1 VTLVKK
7 QKTSFIV
14 YATVKWFCW
23 SVYKICFGFRHY
35 GTEKVPAARDPRGVI
50 LAPNHVSY
58 LDPPIL
64 GISLKRRV
72 TYLAKDYLFRGFLGW
87 MLRSVGALPI
97 KTGADDFRSIRE
109 LVRLL
114 KEGRCIAVFPEGTR
128 SESGELKAPEG
139 GVGFLALKSG
149 AAVVPVYIRGT
160 YEAFSRD
167 MKMYRPHPV
176 RAYYGDPFVPALEKD
191 FQDSPEP
198 YMAVS
203 RRIMAEIAKLKE
215 KVETGKN

>member
-1 VTLVKK
+1 VGEVKR
-7 QKTSFIV
+7 QKTSVFV
-14 YATVKWFCW
+14 YATVKYTCLV
-23 SVYKICFGFRHY
+23 VYKICFGFKHY
-35 GTEKVPAARDPRGVI
+35 GSEKVPAATDKRGVI

-97 KTGADDFRSIRE
+97 KSGQDDFRSIRE
-109 LVRLL
+109 LVRIL
-114 KEGRCIAVFPEGTR
+114 KEGRCITVFPEGTR
-128 SESGELKAPEG
+128 SESGLPKEPEG
-139 GVGFLALKSG
+139 GVGFLAMKSG
-149 AAVVPVYIRGT
+149 AYVVPVYIRGT

-167 MKMYRPHPV
+167 MKMFRPHPV
-176 RAYYGDPFVPALEKD
+176 RVYYGDPFAPALEPE
-191 FQDSPEP
+191 FQNAPEP
-198 YMAVS
+198 YLAVA

-215 KVETGKN
+215 KVEAQKI